1 MISGLLK
8 FLVLEVQVNIISSSI
23 CQQDGKIKVTK
34 LKFPHPQHLKLTI
47 NMQFVAESKIL
58 SRATFWKDHWFSNHL
73 LKEIPTVWKLLINNT
88 FMEAQT

>member
-8 FLVLEVQVNIISSSI
+8 FHVLEVQVNIISSSI

-34 LKFPHPQHLKLTI
+34 LKFPHPQLLKLTI

-73 LKEIPTVWKLLINNT
+73 LKETPIVWKLLINNT